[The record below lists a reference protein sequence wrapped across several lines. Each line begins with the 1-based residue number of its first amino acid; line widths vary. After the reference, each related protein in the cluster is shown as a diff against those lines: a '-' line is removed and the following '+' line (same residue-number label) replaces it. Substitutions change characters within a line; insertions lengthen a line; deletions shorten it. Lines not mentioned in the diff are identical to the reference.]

1 MEIENIALVKT
12 NTETYKLYQ
21 CLRKPGMPNLFKR
34 IALYFNC
41 YGTGA
46 YSKRISVTHLFLKI
60 ADGELDIIDPKTGKA
75 FWSEEH
81 YEKKTDGRNCAEQAR
96 T

>member
-21 CLRKPGMPNLFKR
+21 CLRKPGMPNLFKL
-34 IALYFNC
+34 IAMHFEC
-41 YGTGA
+41 YGKGA

-60 ADGELDIIDPKTGKA
+60 AEGELDIIDPKTGKT
-75 FWSEEH
+75 FWGEEQ
-81 YEKKTDGRNCAEQAR
+81 YEKKTNGRDSIKQ
-96 T
+96 TGT